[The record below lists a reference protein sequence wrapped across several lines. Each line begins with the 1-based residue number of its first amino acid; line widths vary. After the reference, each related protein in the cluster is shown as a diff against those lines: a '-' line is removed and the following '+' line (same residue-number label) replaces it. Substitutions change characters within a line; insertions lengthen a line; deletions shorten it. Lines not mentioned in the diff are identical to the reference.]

1 MDIVYLQRLSVLL
14 AALPFATGD
23 EPLHVMKAASRVLSV
38 HTPDVL
44 SVYKGM
50 ETSQKDSGA

>member
-1 MDIVYLQRLSVLL
+1 MYLQRLSVLL